1 MPLAPATD
9 SDQGDEQHERHMSVW
24 LRSSCLRLGMN
35 TAAVDMWAR
44 LHVQSELAMI
54 VYLVAEATILCMYVY
69 MLYGAGGSG
78 ALVYYFRVP
87 MAVSLGSHALLFCY
101 CCRSDTSRDRKSAVC
116 KAVLLICVL
125 SFDFFV
131 MLAYLCPIDLVPFG
145 SSLRFTFVLAVL
157 ALCLHLQLVLIPPHM
172 PSKPIRSVLSLC
184 ISALVITLRS
194 VNAVTDLSVLQ
205 VLAALVRSRSPLF
218 ICAVIC
224 IT

>member
-1 MPLAPATD
+1 MPQATSLTGVSAGEGGCSQRLSFKGSEMPLAPATD

-145 SSLRFTFVLAVL
+145 SSLRSHSF
-157 ALCLHLQLVLIPPHM
+157 
-172 PSKPIRSVLSLC
+172 SLC
-184 ISALVITLRS
+184 WH
-194 VNAVTDLSVLQ
+194 
-205 VLAALVRSRSPLF
+205 
-218 ICAVIC
+218 CAYTC
-224 IT
+224 N